1 METEEA
7 RRAAGAQYGVL
18 TLAQAR
24 RCGMAEGEV
33 RHLVRRGAWVRVH
46 QGVFRIR
53 ELEDRSERGRLLS
66 AVMAAQSALGPA
78 AFASAET
85 AARLW
90 GLHGLPMWDGTVHM
104 TLPATGTPYR
114 IPGVR
119 LYTWATE
126 PKETVSRGRIRA
138 TRPGR
143 TLRDVVLR
151 VDRYTAVCLLDS
163 ALNQGLVR
171 SGELSGLAT
180 ANRARSGC
188 RRSRP
193 WWGLADGRAQSP
205 LETRIR
211 LVCADGGVPPD
222 DLQHPFHDA
231 RGRLLAVG
239 DLWWSD
245 RRLLVEADG
254 RAPHELPES
263 LLRDRR
269 RQNALELARPDVR
282 IIRFTWADLA
292 CPNYI
297 LETVR
302 GVGPDPNEPGSG

>member
-1 METEEA
+1 MPATITQRHHPPTESSHGRPHHLA
-7 RRAAGAQYGVL
+7 RLATAIRAYGGTAVVALSHTAHPVL
-18 TLAQAR
+18 Y
-24 RCGMAEGEV
+24 V
-33 RHLVRRGAWVRVH
+33 RHRHRTIPVVLVQDIRGGWSFVW
-46 QGVFRIR
+46 
-53 ELEDRSERGRLLS
+53 GR
-66 AVMAAQSALGPA
+66 
-78 AFASAET
+78 
-85 AARLW
+85 
-90 GLHGLPMWDGTVHM
+90 
-104 TLPATGTPYR
+104 PATGTPYR

-126 PKETVSRGRIRA
+126 PAEIVSRGGIRA
-138 TRPGR
+138 TCPGR

-171 SGELSGLAT
+171 SGELPGLAA

-193 WWGLADGRAQSP
+193 WWELADGRAQSP

-222 DLQHPFHDA
+222 DLQHSFHDA
-231 RGRLLAVG
+231 RGRLIAVG

-269 RQNALELARPDVR
+269 RQNALELAHPDVR
-282 IIRFTWADLA
+282 ILRFTWADLA

-302 GVGPDPNEPGSG
+302 GVGPGPNEPGSG